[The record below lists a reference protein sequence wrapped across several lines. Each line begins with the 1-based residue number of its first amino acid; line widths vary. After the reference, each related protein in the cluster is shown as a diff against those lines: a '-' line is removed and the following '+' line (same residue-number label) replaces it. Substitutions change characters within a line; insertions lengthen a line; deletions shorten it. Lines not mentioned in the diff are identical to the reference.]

1 MAITKRTAIARQ
13 LVNPP
18 MKGKKRPGYRG
29 DDAYGGGTTA
39 GGSRPVVVQ
48 DDRGTAQQN
57 RNQRAQVRAG
67 NVRTIENLI
76 DRPTIGFTDAAK
88 VNITPLGLRT
98 LFNTFTGP
106 DFKNPEDFG
115 PANQRLL
122 YRQMMAQ
129 QAGTMDNVPEEDE
142 EEKKLEGLRLAFRAE
157 GGIIER
163 RNW

>member
-1 MAITKRTAIARQ
+1 MAITRAQIARQ
-13 LVNPP
+13 LTYRFGGDTMGGPNDKSV
-18 MKGKKRPGYRG
+18 GGPG
-29 DDAYGGGTTA
+29 
-39 GGSRPVVVQ
+39 P

-106 DFKNPEDFG
+106 VDMFN
-115 PANQRLL
+115 
-122 YRQMMAQ
+122 
-129 QAGTMDNVPEEDE
+129 
-142 EEKKLEGLRLAFRAE
+142 RA
-157 GGIIER
+157 R
-163 RNW
+163 RFWSC